1 MTAARVLII
10 AHGAPSVDVGCENF
24 LPSGEGYERKFW
36 ESFAPETL
44 LHSPARLI
52 VAHAAPSTEKVARFF
67 QWLRQNPVHIPTL
80 TILPEFPDPASLQ
93 TIAAVSDDFVF
104 MPIREQEL
112 ELRIKRIIG
121 SRAEVR
127 ERMQEALQ
135 QQMGLRNLVGAHT
148 LFLGAVEKVPLFAAS
163 SAPVLITGE
172 TGTGKE
178 LFAHAIHS
186 LSQRRGGP
194 FIPVDCGS
202 LPEHLTENELFG
214 HCRGAF
220 TDAHSEQKGLV
231 GMANGGTLFLD
242 EVDAL
247 SAANQAKLLRFLQE
261 GTYRQLGADSFSR
274 SNARIVAATNRNI
287 EQCVEQ
293 RVFRA
298 DLYFRLN
305 VLRLELPA
313 LRQRH
318 GDVSLLA
325 RHFLE
330 NECAGAHAQGRFF
343 APAALRKLESYHW
356 PGNARELLN
365 TVQRAA
371 VCSGRRQ
378 ISAEDIA
385 LSQQANGAEAE
396 SAGGSF
402 QSAKQQTIEKFERTY
417 IEELLTRHRGNVTQ
431 AAREAGKERRAFGR
445 MVKKYGIGSQTRT
458 PGSL

>member
-1 MTAARVLII
+1 MAAARVLII
-10 AHGAPSVDVGCENF
+10 AHGTPSVASVVESF
-24 LPSGEGYERKFW
+24 LPSGEGYQRRLWDNFV
-36 ESFAPETL
+36 PETL
-44 LHSPARLI
+44 LRSPVKLI
-52 VAHAAPSTEKVARFF
+52 LVHASPSTDKVARFF
-67 QWLRQNPVHIPTL
+67 QWLQQNPIHIPTVA
-80 TILPEFPDPASLQ
+80 ILPESPDPASLR
-93 TIAAVSDDFVF
+93 TITAVSDDFVF
-104 MPIREQEL
+104 MPLREKEL
-112 ELRIKRIIG
+112 ELRIERILG
-121 SRAEVR
+121 NQSATRGHAHD
-127 ERMQEALQ
+127 ALQ
-135 QQMGLRNLVGAHT
+135 QQMGLSNLLGTHA
-148 LFLGAVEKVPLFAAS
+148 LFVRAVEKVPLFAAS

-172 TGTGKE
+172 SGTGKE

-186 LSQRRGGP
+186 LSQRRSGP

-202 LPEHLTENELFG
+202 LPEQLTENELFG

-247 SAANQAKLLRFLQE
+247 SAPNQAKLLRFLQE

-274 SNARIVAATNRNI
+274 SNARIIAATNRNI
-287 EQCVEQ
+287 EECVEQ
-293 RVFRA
+293 RIFRA

-313 LRQRH
+313 LRQRD

-330 NECAGAHAQGRFF
+330 SECSKAQAEGKFF
-343 APAALRKLESYHW
+343 APSALRKLESYHW

-371 VCSGRRQ
+371 VCAGGRQ
-378 ISAEDIA
+378 ITAEDIL
-385 LSQQANGAEAE
+385 LSTHANQAPPLTQ
-396 SAGGSF
+396 GGTF
-402 QSAKQQTIEKFERTY
+402 KAAKQQTIEKFERNY
-417 IEELLTRHRGNVTQ
+417 VEELLARHRGNITQ

-445 MVKKYGIGSQTRT
+445 LIKKYRIGSERCN
-458 PGSL
+458 PGSF

>member
-10 AHGAPSVDVGCENF
+10 AHGAPSMAIGCEKF
-24 LPSGEGYERKFW
+24 LPSGEGYERRLWDNFV
-36 ESFAPETL
+36 PEML
-44 LHSPARLI
+44 RHSPAKLLL
-52 VAHAAPSTEKVARFF
+52 VQASPSTDKVAQFF
-67 QWLRQNPVHIPTL
+67 EWLRRNPIHIPTL
-80 TILPEFPDPASLQ
+80 AILPEVPDADWLQ
-93 TIAAVSDDFVF
+93 TITAVIDDFVF
-104 MPIREQEL
+104 VPLREKEL
-112 ELRIKRIIG
+112 ELRLERILGGQSVARGPHNI
-121 SRAEVR
+121 
-127 ERMQEALQ
+127 LQ
-135 QQMGLRNLVGAHT
+135 QQMGLKNLVGSHG
-148 LFLGAVEKVPLFAAS
+148 LFLRAVEKVPLFAAS
-163 SAPVLITGE
+163 NAPVLITGE

-178 LFAHAIHS
+178 LFAHAVHS
-186 LSQRRGGP
+186 LSQRHGGP

-202 LPEHLTENELFG
+202 LPEQLTENELFG

-261 GTYRQLGADSFSR
+261 GTYRRLGADSFTR

-293 RVFRA
+293 KVFRA

-313 LRQRH
+313 LRQRQ

-325 RHFLE
+325 HHFLDSDWR
-330 NECAGAHAQGRFF
+330 GAQTEGKFF

-371 VCSGRRQ
+371 VCAGGRQ
-378 ISAEDIA
+378 IRAEDIL
-385 LSQQANGAEAE
+385 LSAQRNGQETSGNGGTFQA
-396 SAGGSF
+396 
-402 QSAKQQTIEKFERTY
+402 AKQQTIEKFERSY
-417 IEELLTRHRGNVTQ
+417 VEELLTRHRGNITQ

-445 MVKKYGIGSQTRT
+445 LIKKYGIGSQPGQ
-458 PGSL
+458 PGSF

>member
-10 AHGAPSVDVGCENF
+10 AHGAPSMAIGCEKF
-24 LPSGEGYERKFW
+24 LPSGEGYERRLW

-44 LHSPARLI
+44 RHSPARLI
-52 VAHAAPSTEKVARFF
+52 LVQAAPSTDKVERFF
-67 QWLRQNPVHIPTL
+67 EWLQHNPIHIPML
-80 TILPEFPDPASLQ
+80 AILSETPDADSLQ
-93 TIAAVSDDFVF
+93 AITALIDDFVF
-104 MPIREQEL
+104 MPLREKEL
-112 ELRIKRIIG
+112 ELRIARILDGQAI
-121 SRAEVR
+121 
-127 ERMQEALQ
+127 ERRPHNVLQ
-135 QQMGLRNLVGAHT
+135 QQMALKNLVGAHA
-148 LFLGAVEKVPLFAAS
+148 LFQRAVEKVPLFAAS

-202 LPEHLTENELFG
+202 LPEQLTENELFG

-261 GTYRQLGADSFSR
+261 GTYRQLGADSFTR

-293 RVFRA
+293 KVFRS

-305 VLRLELPA
+305 VLRLELPS
-313 LRQRH
+313 LRQRQ

-330 NECAGAHAQGRFF
+330 SECRGAQPEGKFF
-343 APAALRKLESYHW
+343 ALAALRKLESHHW

-371 VCSGRRQ
+371 VCAGGRQ
-378 ISAEDIA
+378 IRAEDIL
-385 LSQQANGAEAE
+385 LSAQANAQE
-396 SAGGSF
+396 SSSNGGTF
-402 QSAKQQTIEKFERTY
+402 QTAKQQTIEHFERNY
-417 IEELLTRHRGNVTQ
+417 VEELLTRHRGNITQ

-445 MVKKYGIGSQTRT
+445 LIKKYGIGSALRQ
-458 PGSL
+458 PGSF

>member
-10 AHGAPSVDVGCENF
+10 AHGAPSMAIGCEKF
-24 LPSGEGYERKFW
+24 LPSGEGYERKLW

-44 LHSPARLI
+44 RHSAARLI
-52 VAHAAPSTEKVARFF
+52 LAQGAPNTDKVAQFF
-67 QWLRQNPVHIPTL
+67 EWLRHNPIHIPTL
-80 TILPEFPDPASLQ
+80 AILPEVPDADSLQ
-93 TIAAVSDDFVF
+93 AITAVIDDFVF
-104 MPIREQEL
+104 VPLREKEL
-112 ELRIKRIIG
+112 ELRIERILG
-121 SRAEVR
+121 GQSTARRPHNV
-127 ERMQEALQ
+127 LQ
-135 QQMGLRNLVGAHT
+135 QQMGLRNLVGSHT
-148 LFLGAVEKVPLFAAS
+148 LFVCAVEKVPLFAAS
-163 SAPVLITGE
+163 NAPVLITGE

-202 LPEHLTENELFG
+202 LPEQLTENELFG

-261 GTYRQLGADSFSR
+261 GTYRQLGADSFTR

-293 RVFRA
+293 KVFRA

-325 RHFLE
+325 QHFLDSE
-330 NECAGAHAQGRFF
+330 RAGAQAGGKFF

-371 VCSGRRQ
+371 VCAGGRQ
-378 ISAEDIA
+378 IRAEDIV
-385 LSQQANGAEAE
+385 LSAQGNGQGTSHNDGTFQA
-396 SAGGSF
+396 
-402 QSAKQQTIEKFERTY
+402 AKQQTIEKFERSY
-417 IEELLTRHRGNVTQ
+417 VEELLTRHRGNITQ

-445 MVKKYGIGSQTRT
+445 LIKKYGIGSHPRHT
-458 PGSL
+458 GSF

>member
-1 MTAARVLII
+1 VTAARVLII
-10 AHGAPSVDVGCENF
+10 AHGAPAVDVGCENF

-36 ESFAPETL
+36 ENFVPETL
-44 LHSPARLI
+44 LHSSARLI
-52 VAHAAPSTEKVARFF
+52 LALASPSTEKVARFF
-67 QWLRQNPVHIPTL
+67 QWLLHNPIHIPTVA
-80 TILPEFPDPASLQ
+80 ILPETPDPASLQ
-93 TIAAVSDDFVF
+93 AIAAVSDDFIF

-121 SRAEVR
+121 SRAEAR
-127 ERMQEALQ
+127 ERTHEALQ
-135 QQMGLRNLVGAHT
+135 QQMGLRNLVGTHVS
-148 LFLGAVEKVPLFAAS
+148 FLHAVEKVPLFAAS
-163 SAPVLITGE
+163 HAPVLITGE

-186 LSQRRGGP
+186 LSQRRNGP

-220 TDAHSEQKGLV
+220 TDAHTEQKGLV

-242 EVDAL
+242 EIDAL
-247 SAANQAKLLRFLQE
+247 SSANQAKLLRFLQE

-293 RVFRA
+293 RVFRS

-330 NECAGAHAQGRFF
+330 SQCSGAQTQGKFF

-371 VCSGRRQ
+371 VCSGRHQ
-378 ISAEDIA
+378 ITAEDIA
-385 LSQQANGAEAE
+385 LSQEANDAELA
-396 SAGGSF
+396 SAGGKF
-402 QSAKQQTIEKFERTY
+402 QSAKQHTIEKFERSY
-417 IEELLTRHRGNVTQ
+417 IEELLTRHGGNVTQ

-445 MVKKYGIGSQTRT
+445 LIKKYGIGSQRCH
-458 PGSL
+458 PGSF

>member
-10 AHGAPSVDVGCENF
+10 AHGAPSMAIGCEKF
-24 LPSGEGYERKFW
+24 LPSGEGYERRLW
-36 ESFAPETL
+36 ESFAPEAL
-44 LHSPARLI
+44 RHSPARLI
-52 VAHAAPSTEKVARFF
+52 LAQAAPSTDKVERFF
-67 QWLRQNPVHIPTL
+67 EWLRHNPIHIPTL
-80 TILPEFPDPASLQ
+80 AILPETPDADSLQ
-93 TIAAVSDDFVF
+93 AITALIDDFVF
-104 MPIREQEL
+104 MPLREREL
-112 ELRIKRIIG
+112 ELRIARILDG
-121 SRAEVR
+121 QAT
-127 ERMQEALQ
+127 ERRPHNVLQ
-135 QQMGLRNLVGAHT
+135 QQMALKNLVGAHA
-148 LFLGAVEKVPLFAAS
+148 LFQRAVEKVPLFAAS

-202 LPEHLTENELFG
+202 LPEQLTENELFG

-261 GTYRQLGADSFSR
+261 GTYRQLGADSFTR

-293 RVFRA
+293 KVFRS

-305 VLRLELPA
+305 VLRLELPS
-313 LRQRH
+313 LRQRQ

-330 NECAGAHAQGRFF
+330 SECRGAQPEGKFF
-343 APAALRKLESYHW
+343 APAALRKLESHYW

-371 VCSGRRQ
+371 VCAGGRQ
-378 ISAEDIA
+378 IRVEDIL
-385 LSQQANGAEAE
+385 LSAQANAQETSSNGET
-396 SAGGSF
+396 F
-402 QSAKQQTIEKFERTY
+402 QTAKQQTIEHFERNY
-417 IEELLTRHRGNVTQ
+417 VEELLTRHRGNITQ

-445 MVKKYGIGSQTRT
+445 LIKKYRIGSALRQ
-458 PGSL
+458 PGSF

>member
-1 MTAARVLII
+1 VTAARVLII
-10 AHGAPSVDVGCENF
+10 THRAPSAAVAVAAEQC
-24 LPSGEGYERKFW
+24 LPSGEGFERRFW
-36 ESFAPETL
+36 DDFLPETL
-44 LHSPARLI
+44 LHSTTKLVLAQASPNTDA
-52 VAHAAPSTEKVARFF
+52 VAGFF
-67 QWLRQNPVHIPTL
+67 QWLGQNPIPIPTL
-80 TILPEFPDPASLQ
+80 IILPESPDRAWLQ

-104 MPIREQEL
+104 MPVREQEL
-112 ELRIKRIIG
+112 ELRIARILG
-121 SRAEVR
+121 VQSGVG
-127 ERMQEALQ
+127 QVPDVLQ
-135 QQMGLRNLVGAHT
+135 GMGLSNLVGRHP
-148 LFLGAVEKVPLFAAS
+148 LFVRAAEKVPLFAAS
-163 SAPVLITGE
+163 NAPVLITGE

-186 LSQRRGGP
+186 LSQRRSGP

-202 LPEHLTENELFG
+202 LPEQLTENELFG

-231 GMANGGTLFLD
+231 GMAHGGTLFLD
-242 EVDAL
+242 EIDAL
-247 SAANQAKLLRFLQE
+247 TASNQAKLLRFLQE

-287 EQCVEQ
+287 EECVAQ

-313 LRQRH
+313 LRRRH
-318 GDVSLLA
+318 GDISLLA
-325 RHFLE
+325 QHFLK
-330 NECAGAHAQGRFF
+330 NECTNAQVEGRFF

-371 VCSGRRQ
+371 VCAATHQ
-378 ISAEDIA
+378 IAAKDIS
-385 LSQQANGAEAE
+385 LPTQAHEAE
-396 SAGGSF
+396 NPSQRGTFRSV
-402 QSAKQQTIEKFERTY
+402 KQQTIERFERNY
-417 IEELLTRHRGNVTQ
+417 VEELLVRHRGNITQ

-445 MVKKYGIGSQTRT
+445 MIKKYGIAVRQK
-458 PGSL
+458 

>member
-1 MTAARVLII
+1 MTSARVLII
-10 AHGAPSVDVGCENF
+10 DHGAASGGPGCEGF
-24 LPSGEGYERKFW
+24 LPSGEGYECKLW
-36 ESFAPETL
+36 DSFVPETL
-44 LHSPARLI
+44 RHSPAKLI
-52 VAHAAPSTEKVARFF
+52 LAYASPSTDKVARFF
-67 QWLRQNPVHIPTL
+67 EWLRQNPVNIPTL
-80 TILPEFPDPASLQ
+80 AILPEVSDPESLQ
-93 TIAAVSDDFVF
+93 NIAAVIDDFVF
-104 MPIREQEL
+104 VPLREKEL
-112 ELRIKRIIG
+112 ELRIQRILGAQSIA
-121 SRAEVR
+121 RLPHNR
-127 ERMQEALQ
+127 LQ
-135 QQMGLRNLVGAHT
+135 QHMGLKNLVGAHV
-148 LFLGAVEKVPLFAAS
+148 LFLCALEKVPLFAAS
-163 SAPVLITGE
+163 NAPVLITGE

-202 LPEHLTENELFG
+202 LPEQLTENELFG

-261 GTYRQLGADSFSR
+261 GTYRQLGADSFTR
-274 SNARIVAATNRNI
+274 SNARILAATNRNI
-287 EQCVEQ
+287 EQCVKQ
-293 RVFRA
+293 KVFRA

-305 VLRLELPA
+305 VLLLELPA

-325 RHFLE
+325 QHFLE
-330 NECAGAHAQGRFF
+330 SECKGAHAEGKFF
-343 APAALRKLESYHW
+343 ASTALRKLERYHW

-371 VCSGRRQ
+371 LCAGGRQ
-378 ISAEDIA
+378 IKAEDIL
-385 LSQQANGAEAE
+385 LSAQSNEQETISQAGT
-396 SAGGSF
+396 F
-402 QSAKQQTIEKFERTY
+402 QVAKQQTIEKFERNY
-417 IEELLTRHRGNVTQ
+417 VEELLARHRGNITQ

-445 MVKKYGIGSQTRT
+445 LIKKYGIGSQRSQ
-458 PGSL
+458 PGSF

>member
-1 MTAARVLII
+1 VTAARVLII
-10 AHGAPSVDVGCENF
+10 EHGAASGSAGWESF
-24 LPSGEGYERKFW
+24 LPSGEGYERKVWDNFV
-36 ESFAPETL
+36 PETL
-44 LHSPARLI
+44 RHSPAKLI
-52 VAHAAPSTEKVARFF
+52 LAQAWPRTDKVARFF
-67 QWLRQNPVHIPTL
+67 EWLCHNPVHIPTL
-80 TILPEFPDPASLQ
+80 AILPEVSDPDLLQ
-93 TIAAVSDDFVF
+93 TVTAVMDDFVF
-104 MPIREQEL
+104 MPVREKEL
-112 ELRIKRIIG
+112 ELRIERILG
-121 SRAEVR
+121 AQSVVR
-127 ERMQEALQ
+127 QPHDFLQ
-135 QQMGLRNLVGAHT
+135 QQMGLKNLVGSHA
-148 LFLGAVEKVPLFAAS
+148 LFVCALERIPLFAAS
-163 SAPVLITGE
+163 NAPVLISGE

-178 LFAHAIHS
+178 LFAHALHS
-186 LSQRRGGP
+186 LSPRRGGP

-202 LPEHLTENELFG
+202 LPEQLTENELFG

-261 GTYRQLGADSFSR
+261 GSYRQLGADSFTR

-293 RVFRA
+293 KVFRA

-305 VLRLELPA
+305 VLRLELPS

-325 RHFLE
+325 QHFLE
-330 NECAGAHAQGRFF
+330 SECRRAHDEGKFF

-371 VCSGRRQ
+371 VCANGRQ
-378 ISAEDIA
+378 IKAEDIL
-385 LSQQANGAEAE
+385 LSAQANAQEP
-396 SAGGSF
+396 SSHGGTF
-402 QSAKQQTIEKFERTY
+402 QVAKQQTIEKFERTY
-417 IEELLTRHRGNVTQ
+417 VEELLARHRGNITQ

-445 MVKKYGIGSQTRT
+445 LIKKYGIGSQQRQ
-458 PGSL
+458 PGTF